1 MKLKDVKYIS
11 DKRIQDLKKLNILTP
26 YDLINHFP
34 KNYLDLTKVTPL
46 KDAYNNDFVLTV
58 AKVELEPRQSAGGR
72 VKYVKAYCSQG
83 ADTFS
88 IVWFNQPYVV
98 GKLKCGE
105 EYFFYG
111 RVSIKYG
118 MVSMT
123 NPVFEPTQKNYR
135 LKGLMPVYQIKGSF
149 SQSGMKTCCLS
160 AINALSPSS
169 AIPIYLQQKY
179 ALSPLSKAYLEVHSP
194 TSEKALSNA
203 SDRIALDE
211 YFKLISAFKI
221 IKGDK
226 KQLKPRKYT
235 VNQQD
240 FTSFISR
247 FPYEFTDGQK
257 QAVNEIIKDLKSP
270 FTMNRLLQGDVGSGK
285 TAVSLCALFTALK
298 SGYQCALLSPTEVLA
313 KQNYKVAK
321 TYLSEF
327 EIGYLSGSLTE
338 KEKKTVK
345 EKLKAGEIKLLVGT
359 HAVIQENVEFSNLAL
374 CVCDEQQRFG
384 VAQRSALE
392 GKGVH
397 TDVLVMSATPIPRT
411 LSLIFYGDLDISTI
425 PDKPKGRCEIQTNVV
440 PMKKYEDM
448 LRFVTE
454 QAKKG
459 FQTYFVCPKIDFD
472 DESDVLSAK
481 ELYEELSN
489 VLSGVSV
496 GLLHG
501 KMKDKEKIAVM
512 QDFKDKKY
520 NVLVSTTV
528 IEVGVDVPDATVMVI
543 MSAERFGLSQLH
555 QLRGRVGRSDKKSYC
570 FLLCT
575 KESEKAIERLS
586 ALKNCLDGFK
596 ISELDF
602 EMRGGGDLLGERQ
615 SGRILTTL
623 NGLKYSSKTVFTAKA
638 ISDEAFKL
646 ESNIPYLK
654 KHALALYERLK
665 DVTLN

>member
-1 MKLKDVKYIS
+1 
-11 DKRIQDLKKLNILTP
+11 
-26 YDLINHFP
+26 
-34 KNYLDLTKVTPL
+34 
-46 KDAYNNDFVLTV
+46 
-58 AKVELEPRQSAGGR
+58 
-72 VKYVKAYCSQG
+72 
-83 ADTFS
+83 
-88 IVWFNQPYVV
+88 
-98 GKLKCGE
+98 
-105 EYFFYG
+105 
-111 RVSIKYG
+111 
-118 MVSMT
+118 
-123 NPVFEPTQKNYR
+123 
-135 LKGLMPVYQIKGSF
+135 
-149 SQSGMKTCCLS
+149 
-160 AINALSPSS
+160 
-169 AIPIYLQQKY
+169 
-179 ALSPLSKAYLEVHSP
+179 
-194 TSEKALSNA
+194 
-203 SDRIALDE
+203 
-211 YFKLISAFKI
+211 
-221 IKGDK
+221 
-226 KQLKPRKYT
+226 
-235 VNQQD
+235 
-240 FTSFISR
+240 
-247 FPYEFTDGQK
+247 
-257 QAVNEIIKDLKSP
+257 
-270 FTMNRLLQGDVGSGK
+270 
-285 TAVSLCALFTALK
+285 
-298 SGYQCALLSPTEVLA
+298 
-313 KQNYKVAK
+313 
-321 TYLSEF
+321 
-327 EIGYLSGSLTE
+327 
-338 KEKKTVK
+338 
-345 EKLKAGEIKLLVGT
+345 
-359 HAVIQENVEFSNLAL
+359 
-374 CVCDEQQRFG
+374 VCDEQQRFG

-392 GKGVH
+392 DKGVH

-425 PDKPKGRCEIQTNVV
+425 ADKPKGRCEIQTNVV

-448 LRFVTE
+448 LRFITE

-586 ALKNCLDGFK
+586 ALKNCSDGFK